1 MDVALAEPSTHHPMR
16 MPPGADSASAAPPS
30 SLVTSDPALAALV
43 LRTAAGDHQALE
55 ALYRKTI
62 SRVYGLALRIVRCR
76 ATAEEVAEDV
86 FVQAWRSAAA
96 FDPQRAPPLGWLLT
110 ICRSR
115 AIDTLRRADRAIVDA
130 DPTER
135 LDAIVQHQ
143 PGLQDLLQATQDHAA
158 LHDALMRLGPEQ
170 RQLLGLSF
178 FRGLTH
184 PEIAQQTRLPLGTV
198 KSHIRRAL
206 VALREDLCRA

>member
-1 MDVALAEPSTHHPMR
+1 MDVAIAESSTHHPTR
-16 MPPGADSASAAPPS
+16 MPPGRRSIQAAPLLTPT
-30 SLVTSDPALAALV
+30 VAEVDLAALV
-43 LRTAAGDHQALE
+43 GSMAVGEHRALD
-55 ALYRKTI
+55 ALYRATI

-86 FVQAWRSAAA
+86 FVQAWRSAAS

-115 AIDTLRRADRAIVDA
+115 AIDALRRADRAIVDA

-158 LHDALMRLGPEQ
+158 LHAALTRLGAEQ
-170 RQLLGLSF
+170 RQLLGLAF

-184 PEIAQQTRLPLGTV
+184 PEIAQQTGLPLGTV

-206 VALREDLCRA
+206 ATLREDLCRA